1 MGAHPWFYTV
11 PYDGDISR
19 ALSALTEREFRAGRY
34 HPAERIPV
42 FPVDPSHMP
51 GCKHASIDA
60 ARSAAGAN
68 GARSILD
75 MRKVGD
81 RPDFGVVCALDDEE
95 LEELFGS
102 GRPSADEILDSD
114 ELFEQIE
121 RGQGVYVVAYEGNKP
136 AQIIFAGYSYD

>member
-1 MGAHPWFYTV
+1 
-11 PYDGDISR
+11 
-19 ALSALTEREFRAGRY
+19 
-34 HPAERIPV
+34 
-42 FPVDPSHMP
+42 
-51 GCKHASIDA
+51 
-60 ARSAAGAN
+60 
-68 GARSILD
+68 